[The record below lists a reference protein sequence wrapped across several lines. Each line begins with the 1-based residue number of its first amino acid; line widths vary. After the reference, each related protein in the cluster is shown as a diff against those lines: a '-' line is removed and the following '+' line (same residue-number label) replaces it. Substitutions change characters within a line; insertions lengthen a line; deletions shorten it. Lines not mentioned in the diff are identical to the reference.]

1 MKVRLNDH
9 DYLWM
14 QARESFFRGNNRLTK
29 PETEELFRIWY
40 RLTGQEYG
48 SSRCGRCVAGVR
60 SKLWKVYLEQR
71 DNPDIITTENYE

>member
-1 MKVRLNDH
+1 MKVRLDDH

-60 SKLWKVYLEQR
+60 TKLWKVYLEQR
-71 DNPDIITTENYE
+71 DNPDIIIQ

>member
-1 MKVRLNDH
+1 MKVRLDDH

-60 SKLWKVYLEQR
+60 TKLWKVYLEQR
-71 DNPDIITTENYE
+71 DNPDIITE

>member
-1 MKVRLNDH
+1 MKVKLNDH

-60 SKLWKVYLEQR
+60 TKLWKVYLEQR
-71 DNPDIITTENYE
+71 DNPDIITT

>member
-9 DYLWM
+9 DYLWL

-71 DNPDIITTENYE
+71 NNPDIITE

>member
-1 MKVRLNDH
+1 MRVKLNEH

-60 SKLWKVYLEQR
+60 TKLWKVYLEQR
-71 DNPDIITTENYE
+71 DNPDIISE